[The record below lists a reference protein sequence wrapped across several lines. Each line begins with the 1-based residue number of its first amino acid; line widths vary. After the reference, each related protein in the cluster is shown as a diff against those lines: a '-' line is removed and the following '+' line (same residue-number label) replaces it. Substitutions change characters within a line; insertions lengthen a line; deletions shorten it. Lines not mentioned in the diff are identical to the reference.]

1 MLYYI
6 HYMTPLIT
14 HAVSRGIIM
23 SRGASGRI
31 VIEIDPAVKQRLY
44 SVLALEGKTLKQ
56 WFLYR
61 VDEYLQRVNQPQL
74 LFDHTAPEKP
84 NSDGKESG

>member
-6 HYMTPLIT
+6 HYMTPLIA
-14 HAVSRGIIM
+14 HADLRGIFM

-56 WFLYR
+56 WFLYC

-74 LFDHTAPEKP
+74 PFDHPAPEKP